1 MQKSLVFVFGII
13 AMTLNAQITNK
24 PNYGDNSLVGKYVNI
39 RGIKMY
45 YEIYGTGEPL
55 LLIHGNSGSIADM
68 TNQIEYFSKKYKVI
82 VADSRDHGK
91 TLDTLNMADSLSYE
105 MMADDYN
112 ALIKYLKAD
121 SAYVIGWSDGGI
133 NALLL
138 AMKYPNTVK
147 KIVAMGANLWS
158 DTTAIEPFF
167 YNIFKTRYTM
177 LQKRPMTT
185 ENKVML
191 RHYKII
197 MTQPNISLEQLKK
210 INCPTMIV
218 AGDHDAIRVQHSA
231 LIAQNIS
238 NSNLWIAPNAG
249 HGLMVFQYKNKFN
262 EEVVD
267 FFNRKFKKIQ
277 GFDLF
282 KN

>member
-1 MQKSLVFVFGII
+1 MQKSLLFVFLFITI
-13 AMTLNAQITNK
+13 TLNAQVPNNS
-24 PNYGDNSLVGKYVNI
+24 NYGDNSLVGTYANI

-55 LLIHGNSGSIADM
+55 LLIHGNSGSIANM
-68 TNQIEYFSKKYKVI
+68 TNQIDFFSKKYKVI

-91 TLDTLNMADSLSYE
+91 TLDTLNMSDTLSYE

-112 ALIKYLKAD
+112 ALLAYLKVD

-133 NALLL
+133 NALIL
-138 AMKYPNTVK
+138 AMNHPNTVK

-167 YNIFKTRYTM
+167 YNIFKMQYTM
-177 LQKRPMTT
+177 LQKKPMTT

-210 INCPTMIV
+210 ISCPAMIV
-218 AGDHDAIRVQHSA
+218 AGDHDAIKIQHTA

-249 HGLMVFQYKNKFN
+249 HGLMVFQYKDKFN
-262 EEVVD
+262 AEVED
-267 FFNRKFKKIQ
+267 FFIRKFKKIQ
-277 GFDLF
+277 GFDMF